1 MMMKIEKILSIS
13 EGVKNGKVTEI
24 SRVQDLNDKDIE
36 KLDKSKFKK
45 STSQRKTERLE
56 AKCFVILKDD
66 FEDYER
72 GNDSKIQSL
81 KEDIQDKDKT
91 IKQLQDKLSAIDED
105 YQKKIENIKRENNA
119 KMDELKE
126 ALHDKDL
133 EIEKVKTRYE
143 KEIGNLKESY
153 QKEINGLD
161 LYDEDKHMKIKD
173 HDDIISNLKL
183 FDEDKHMAIS
193 DHEDEVKG
201 ITSDHEDEVKGIKDK
216 IVRETIINND
226 RIHELE
232 KGLTFR
238 GFIRGKYKT
247 PLKDLKEGIDHF
259 QYIAQYSETYEN
271 QVLDVKDK
279 GDK

>member
-1 MMMKIEKILSIS
+1 MMKIEKILSIS

-105 YQKKIENIKRENNA
+105 YQKKIENIKQEHSA
-119 KMDELKE
+119 KIDELKE

-143 KEIGNLKESY
+143 KEIGVFREEI
-153 QKEINGLD
+153 QKEINALE

-173 HDDIISNLKL
+173 HDD
-183 FDEDKHMAIS
+183 
-193 DHEDEVKG
+193 EVN
-201 ITSDHEDEVKGIKDK
+201 GIKDK

-226 RIHELE
+226 RINELE
-232 KGLTFR
+232 KGLSFR

>member
-1 MMMKIEKILSIS
+1 MMMKIERQLSIS
-13 EGVKNGKVTEI
+13 QDKKGNEI
-24 SRVQDLNDKDIE
+24 ARVQDLTKDQIKNLNKDKFR
-36 KLDKSKFKK
+36 KTK
-45 STSQRKTERLE
+45 SQRNESRLE
-56 AKCFVILKDD
+56 ADVYIILKED
-66 FEDYER
+66 FNEIE
-72 GNDSKIQSL
+72 NNFSKIQSL
-81 KEDIQDKDKT
+81 EEDIQDKDKT
-91 IKQLQDKLSAIDED
+91 IKQLQDDLSAIDED
-105 YQKKIENIKRENNA
+105 YQKKIENIKREDNA
-119 KMDELKE
+119 KIDELNE
-126 ALHDKDL
+126 ALHDKDI

-161 LYDEDKHMKIKD
+161 LFDEDKHMKIKD

-201 ITSDHEDEVKGIKDK
+201 ITSDHNDEVKGIKDK